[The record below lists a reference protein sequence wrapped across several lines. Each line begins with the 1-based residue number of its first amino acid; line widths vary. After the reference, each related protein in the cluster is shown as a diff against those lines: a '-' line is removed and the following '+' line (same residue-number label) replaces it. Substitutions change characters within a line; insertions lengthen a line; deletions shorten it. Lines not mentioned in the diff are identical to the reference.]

1 MRHQFFRFFIS
12 IFLISLAVIIVQC
25 CVIFIGNM
33 RIMLGWK
40 DLVFQEF
47 ASSVRSSIEGLQDT
61 DSSSVMNLMVSRTS
75 ERISGLLFRD
85 KDGRYVL
92 SLGASSAGEQLPS
105 PEARRSMLSAAPS
118 GRLKLMYQNSISY
131 IDINIPAPK
140 YCISITTIPGTGF
153 PAGISFDE
161 MSDGED
167 MLVSLPSIVADQD
180 IAGTIMI
187 KVDGEPSGYIDVLV
201 YRMDYYAP
209 TMFAISNLFGAF
221 VISLPLSLLIS
232 AVLAAIVSRKNEKS
246 VKEIR
251 NSLSRLSL
259 GYFDVSLPRQSTEE
273 MQQIADSI
281 TTLGK
286 DLSRHQKSRKEWI
299 RNISHDLNTPVTS
312 INLLVTG
319 ALDGMFPLD
328 RDLLSNLKKE
338 TDVLMSRIQSVAQ
351 YSYLLS
357 PDAKA
362 EPAEVSLIETADSVL
377 QSEKMNAVVP
387 SDDTLVYAD
396 PKLLEKALHEVFSNA
411 RSYGSGENPPRLSC
425 RKENGCTV
433 IEVVNDGHLPSPL
446 PQFFEPWAR
455 GDASRTAGGSGL
467 GLPIVYQIMELHGG
481 KVSIGEN
488 NGKVCV
494 TLSFPDKSA

>member
-1 MRHQFFRFFIS
+1 
-12 IFLISLAVIIVQC
+12 
-25 CVIFIGNM
+25 
-33 RIMLGWK
+33 
-40 DLVFQEF
+40 
-47 ASSVRSSIEGLQDT
+47 
-61 DSSSVMNLMVSRTS
+61 
-75 ERISGLLFRD
+75 
-85 KDGRYVL
+85 
-92 SLGASSAGEQLPS
+92 
-105 PEARRSMLSAAPS
+105 
-118 GRLKLMYQNSISY
+118 
-131 IDINIPAPK
+131 
-140 YCISITTIPGTGF
+140 
-153 PAGISFDE
+153 
-161 MSDGED
+161 
-167 MLVSLPSIVADQD
+167 
-180 IAGTIMI
+180 
-187 KVDGEPSGYIDVLV
+187 
-201 YRMDYYAP
+201 
-209 TMFAISNLFGAF
+209 
-221 VISLPLSLLIS
+221 
-232 AVLAAIVSRKNEKS
+232 
-246 VKEIR
+246 
-251 NSLSRLSL
+251 
-259 GYFDVSLPRQSTEE
+259 
-273 MQQIADSI
+273 
-281 TTLGK
+281 
-286 DLSRHQKSRKEWI
+286 
-299 RNISHDLNTPVTS
+299 
-312 INLLVTG
+312 
-319 ALDGMFPLD
+319 
-328 RDLLSNLKKE
+328 
-338 TDVLMSRIQSVAQ
+338 MSRIQSVAQ